1 MFRII
6 LFVFFISTI
15 SILNIFPQN
24 LTVFNS
30 NNTGLPKDEL
40 STIVKDYED
49 NLWIGV
55 SYIGSPIGGLIKY
68 KDSVFTIYNRYNSQ
82 FHFDQITTIAVDTDN
97 SLWIGVFPKGV
108 YHFKNE
114 QFQYFDSQNSL
125 LTEREVSHIFI
136 DNQGNKWFTLGSIFA
151 GDGIVKYDG
160 LNWTVMDSSNSELP
174 TNNIGGIIQDS
185 SGVYWIG
192 LRSEH
197 EGTTEGGGLVR
208 YDGSTFQIFNKTNST
223 IPSNNVEALTYHKNK
238 LWLNTLESGIV
249 KFNGTDFTSYTIE
262 NYYPDIYYK
271 KIIYADVHDRI
282 WVDTYCLDGDS
293 TKSIYSILG
302 EIYHIDDCIS
312 FENKMWI
319 LGYGG
324 IHIEDELNWKIL
336 GSRNTGISTSNKYCF
351 NLDNYNNL
359 VLGTGRSFIIREN
372 NIWKHFNEE
381 NTPMPFYPDVHST
394 YFDENNRTYL
404 GTDYGLW
411 IKDQNIWTNY
421 NDQNS
426 GLPANSVKDIK
437 KDSNDVIWIAT
448 NGLAKFI
455 EPNLWTVYNTSNS
468 ILTSNDVAKI
478 IIDSKN
484 RMWAVLR
491 DPNSYGGIVLKDG
504 NSWSLFNNSTPGIL
518 TNFFYSIAED
528 ADGNIWAGAQDGFY
542 KFNGADWQKPGGIL
556 SDIDSVRVIRF
567 NPEGEMYFVSGWFN
581 FYKLTKNNQ
590 LIHFSINHPEITN
603 VLFQDVILSKDH
615 KIYLLTFGDI
625 IVLEEDSTTNIES
638 EDNILIEDF
647 CLFQNFP
654 NPFNPTTTII
664 YHIPF
669 TTNVQM
675 KVYDVLG
682 NEVAILVNQQKSAG
696 SHKVEFNSS
705 NLSSGIY
712 FYHLQAGEFS
722 QTNKMVLVK

>member
-1 MFRII
+1 MFRILFIVI
-6 LFVFFISTI
+6 LFASTTN
-15 SILNIFPQN
+15 LKIFAQN

-40 STIVKDYED
+40 NTIVKDYED

-55 SYIGSPIGGLIKY
+55 SNIGSPIGGLIKY
-68 KDSVFTIYNRYNSQ
+68 RDSVFTIYNKYNSALS
-82 FHFDQITTIAVDTDN
+82 FDQVSTIAVDTDN

-108 YHFKNE
+108 YHFKNG

-151 GDGIVKYDG
+151 GDGIVKFDG
-160 LNWTVMDSSNSELP
+160 LNWTTINSSNSELP
-174 TNNIGGIIQDS
+174 TNNAGGIIQDS

-197 EGTTEGGGLVR
+197 EGTIEGGGLVR
-208 YDGSTFQIFNKTNST
+208 YDGSTFQIFNKTNSS
-223 IPSNNVEALTYHKNK
+223 IPSNNIEALTYHNNN
-238 LWLNTLESGIV
+238 LWLNTLDSGIV
-249 KFNGTDFTSYTIE
+249 KFDGTYFTSYTIE
-262 NYYPDIYYK
+262 NYFPDIYYK
-271 KIIYADVHDRI
+271 KIIYADDNSRI
-282 WVDTYCLDGDS
+282 WVETYCLDGDS
-293 TKSIYSILG
+293 TKSIHSMLG
-302 EIYHIDDCIS
+302 EIYHIDDCIY
-312 FENKMWI
+312 FENKMWV

-324 IHIEDELNWKIL
+324 IYIGDELNWKIL
-336 GSRNTGISTSNKYCF
+336 GSRNTGISTSNKYCI
-351 NLDNYNNL
+351 NLDKNNNL

-381 NTPMPFYPDVHST
+381 NTPIPFYPDVHST
-394 YFDENNRTYL
+394 YFDDNYRTYL

-411 IKDQNIWTNY
+411 IRDQNNWTNY

-426 GLPANSVKDIK
+426 GLPYNSVKDIQ

-455 EPNLWTVYNTSNS
+455 EPNLWTVYNTTNS

-491 DPNSYGGIVLKDG
+491 DPNSYGGIVLIDE
-504 NSWSLFNNSTPGIL
+504 NTWSLFNNTTPGIS

-528 ADGNIWAGAQDGFY
+528 PGGNIWAGAQDGFY
-542 KFNGADWQKPGGIL
+542 KFDGINWQKPGGIL

-567 NPEGEMYFVSGWFN
+567 NPQGEMYFVSGWLN

-603 VLFQDVILSKDH
+603 KLFQDVILSNND

-625 IVLEEDSTTNIES
+625 IVLEEDSTTSVES
-638 EDNILIEDF
+638 ENIYLVEDF
-647 CLFQNFP
+647 SLDQNFP
-654 NPFNPTTTII
+654 NPFNPTTTINYSIVKQSNVSIVI
-664 YHIPF
+664 YDI
-669 TTNVQM
+669 
-675 KVYDVLG
+675 LG
-682 NEVAILVNQQKSAG
+682 NEVAKLLDEEKPIGNYSIK
-696 SHKVEFNSS
+696 FNADK
-705 NLSSGIY
+705 LSSGIY
-712 FYHLQAGEFS
+712 FYRLQAGEFVEVK
-722 QTNKMVLVK
+722 KMMLIK